1 MLGGGRRAGSEE
13 RRRVRACAREFGGRN
28 AVRFRAREPG
38 TTRTT
43 KGTQRALSN
52 GIQRRFLLL
61 PAGPRPVCLQ
71 WTARRR
77 RRSVR
82 DPGSSMALARPVHSS
97 RRYWY
102 GTVAACVPMARLV
115 TRPPW
120 PTLPFA
126 ALHASLAG
134 LLCRRTRRNP
144 AQMSGM
150 VLVGSIRP
158 LCKKMPLAARPTW
171 GEGCC

>member
-1 MLGGGRRAGSEE
+1 M
-13 RRRVRACAREFGGRN
+13 
-28 AVRFRAREPG
+28 
-38 TTRTT
+38 
-43 KGTQRALSN
+43 
-52 GIQRRFLLL
+52 L
-61 PAGPRPVCLQ
+61 PAGSRPVCLQ

-158 LCKKMPLAARPTW
+158 LCKKRPLAARPTW
-171 GEGCC
+171 GGAAKLVHLFPLYTQPSPTGSVCPSSSISHAGSLPSRHLAFLSLM